1 MTREMRRMLSREVAA
16 ALAMWTNGEA
26 EVASSAPP
34 APRRCELARAGTCV
48 VCCAAPIDCLL
59 YRCGHMCTCTGCAT
73 QIMARSRL
81 QPGGPRC
88 PTCRAPVLDVV
99 PAYGAPP
106 ALRRCELARAGTC
119 VVCCAAPIDCLLY
132 RCGHMCTCT
141 GCATQI
147 MARSR
152 LQRGG
157 PRCPMC
163 RAPVLD
169 VVPAYGAPL
178 AEESG
183 LP

>member
-59 YRCGHMCTCTGCAT
+59 YRCGHMCTC
-73 QIMARSRL
+73 
-81 QPGGPRC
+81 
-88 PTCRAPVLDVV
+88 V
-99 PAYGAPP
+99 
-106 ALRRCELARAGTC
+106 
-119 VVCCAAPIDCLLY
+119 
-132 RCGHMCTCT
+132 